1 MCSSFLN
8 KFVHK
13 YLPTYHSKLG
23 IKFKDGLLKHI
34 VESINFVCLGQT
46 EFVKE
51 LGKKGQSSDI
61 TTYDSKK
68 EDRIMTYVIPSG
80 FPDKIQPLIT
90 AVNLGEYSI
99 VNVDK
104 LDKFLGEQILA
115 LDLMRLDK
123 GFLLHSYSVESESL
137 KSLLKNTVASSFKVE
152 ENIESLKESITS
164 IPSVKRDGP
173 TIIHIDNVFN
183 VKGVGVVVLGILKQG
198 TIKVHQELILFPQNK
213 TVIIK
218 SIQMHDKNVE
228 ESHSPARVGLALT
241 GVSYDE
247 ISRGDILSNYTHFTS
262 SDQELI
268 IDFDKVPFYKNELSE
283 THSYL
288 LAIGT
293 QIRSAKIQK
302 LENNKLKILS
312 DNVFS
317 FKAGDIA
324 ILLNPDS
331 KDIRIVGSGRISI

>member
-1 MCSSFLN
+1 
-8 KFVHK
+8 
-13 YLPTYHSKLG
+13 
-23 IKFKDGLLKHI
+23 

-68 EDRIMTYVIPSG
+68 DERIMTYVIPSG

-104 LDKFLGEQILA
+104 LDKYLGEQIVA
-115 LDLMRLDK
+115 LDLLKLDK
-123 GFLLHSYSVESESL
+123 GFILHSYGVDSEAL
-137 KSLLKNTVASSFKVE
+137 KSLLKNTVASSFRVE
-152 ENIESLKESITS
+152 QDIESLKQSINS
-164 IPSVKRDGP
+164 LVPMKRDGP
-173 TIIHIDNVFN
+173 AIINIDNIFN

-198 TIKVHQELILFPQNK
+198 GIKVHDELILFPQKK
-213 TVIIK
+213 TVTIK
-218 SIQMHDKNVE
+218 SIQMHDKNVD
-228 ESHSPARVGLALT
+228 ESNSPARVGLALT
-241 GVSYDE
+241 GVSFDE
-247 ISRGDILSNYTHFTS
+247 ITRGDILSIYPHHTS
-262 SDQELI
+262 DVQELI
-268 IDFDKVPFYKNELSE
+268 IDFNMVPFYKNELSE

-288 LAIGT
+288 LSIGT
-293 QIRSAKIQK
+293 QIKSVKIQK
-302 LENNKLKILS
+302 LTSNKLKILS
-312 DNVFS
+312 ESIFS

-331 KDIRIVGSGRISI
+331 RDIRIVGGGRTSV

>member
-317 FKAGDIA
+317 FKDGDIA

-331 KDIRIVGSGRISI
+331 KDIRIVGSGGISI

>member
-1 MCSSFLN
+1 MSSSFLN

-317 FKAGDIA
+317 FKDGDIA

>member
-164 IPSVKRDGP
+164 IPSIKRDGP

-317 FKAGDIA
+317 FKDGDIA

-331 KDIRIVGSGRISI
+331 KDIRIVGSGGISI